1 MSRTQDADLS
11 GQDEQGS
18 VGQVNETDEARAVVL
33 VKVRLRARFPMLRGE
48 VIEQVVD
55 ACHREFN
62 GSPIR
67 DFVPI
72 LVERQARDELSAAP
86 RLRSA
91 AAVTFEDRPAGAA
104 EERPRGHPPLVPV
117 QFVGPAG
124 RPALL
129 PIQVRGAEEGHA
141 RRRRP

>member
-11 GQDEQGS
+11 GQEEQGS
-18 VGQVNETDEARAVVL
+18 VCQVNETDEARAVVL

-72 LVERQARDELSAAP
+72 LVERQARDELSAVP
-86 RLRSA
+86 RL
-91 AAVTFEDRPAGAA
+91 
-104 EERPRGHPPLVPV
+104 
-117 QFVGPAG
+117 QFLGPAG

-129 PIQVRGAEEGHA
+129 PIQVRGAEECLA

>member
-1 MSRTQDADLS
+1 MPRTLDAELS
-11 GQDEQGS
+11 GQDEQGR
-18 VGQVNETDEARAVVL
+18 VCQVNETDEARAVVL
-33 VKVRLRARFPMLRGE
+33 VKVRLRARFPLLRGE

-72 LVERQARDELSAAP
+72 LVERQARDELATVP
-86 RLRSA
+86 HLRSA
-91 AAVTFEDRPAGAA
+91 AAV
-104 EERPRGHPPLVPV
+104 
-117 QFVGPAG
+117 G
-124 RPALL
+124 RPDLL
-129 PIQVRGAEEGHA
+129 PIQVRGAEECLA